1 MIRNHS
7 VAEKIIL
14 GIDPGTNLMGYGVLK
29 VTGNKASFV
38 AFGAEDFRK
47 ISDPYLKL
55 KQVYVAVT
63 GLIEKYLPDELSI
76 ESQFYGVNPQ
86 TLHKL
91 GRAQGVAIVAALMR
105 DIPVA
110 EYAPLKIKM
119 AITGNGSATKGQVA
133 DMVCRLLNI
142 PVCDM
147 PKHLDATDA
156 LAAAYCHFLQ
166 YGRPDTPAKYSGWK
180 DFVARNPSKIKI

>member
-1 MIRNHS
+1 MIHS
-7 VAEKIIL
+7 VEEKIIL

-29 VTGNKASFV
+29 VFGNKASFV
-38 AFGAEDFRK
+38 AFGVEDFRK

-55 KQVYVAVT
+55 KQVYVAVI

-91 GRAQGVAIVAALMR
+91 GRAQGVAIVAALMH

-147 PKHLDATDA
+147 PQHLDATDA

-166 YGRPDTPAKYSGWK
+166 YGCPESSAKYSDWK
-180 DFVARNPSKIKI
+180 DFVVRNPSKIKI